1 MDQAFEYAAVS
12 QMEGETTYPY
22 QAVDG
27 TCKYNAAQ
35 TLTKIAN
42 HVDVPINSAAQL
54 QLAVIQ
60 QPISIAIDAGLLNF
74 YSSGVIKKANCGTS
88 LDHGVLL
95 VGYGTDAQLG
105 DYWLVKNSWGP
116 AWGEAGYFRLQRD
129 NGTDAG
135 TCGLQSVPSYPTM

>member
-1 MDQAFEYAAVS
+1 MDQAFEYAAAN
-12 QMEGETTYPY
+12 QMELEATYPY

-27 TCKYNAAQ
+27 TCAYSQAQ
-35 TLTKIAN
+35 TKTKIAN
-42 HVDVPINSAAQL
+42 HVDVAINNAAQL
-54 QLAVIQ
+54 QIAVVQ

-74 YSSGVIKKANCGTS
+74 YSGGVIKKAVCGTS

-95 VGYGTDAQLG
+95 VGYGTDAKLG
-105 DYWLVKNSWGP
+105 DYWLVKNSWG
-116 AWGEAGYFRLQRD
+116 ASWGEAGYFRLQRD